1 MLNTKRMLII
11 LDKGTLKDMA
21 NRLMSIAVSKW
32 ETITKIDVD
41 VLRQDGQDE
50 TIAQILQPIHSV
62 PKCLIKGIVLGIT
75 ALQRRFSRDH
85 PLYTERNI
93 YTVEGPGAWQ
103 FRPYNIRR
111 YRPTQVRRGSWR
123 RFKAGS
129 MKQAKDIM
137 YITSIKHKEKTEAL
151 LETLTRMKAGLADGI
166 QSAQFLSHY
175 SCFSISVFIESQVYM
190 PDKRWYDIKNNQVY
204 WLLISVMR
212 YGAGGRGS
220 SPKSF
225 PRLSSGPSRQASF
238 QPPKR
243 PARCEWAVL

>member
-1 MLNTKRMLII
+1 MLII

-32 ETITKIDVD
+32 ETITKMDVD

-62 PKCLIKGIVLGIT
+62 PKRLIKGIVLSKDQELGN
-75 ALQRRFSRDH
+75 FD
-85 PLYTERNI
+85 
-93 YTVEGPGAWQ
+93 
-103 FRPYNIRR
+103 
-111 YRPTQVRRGSWR
+111 PTTSD
-123 RFKAGS
+123 
-129 MKQAKDIM
+129 DIDLR
-137 YITSIKHKEKTEAL
+137 SIKHKEKTEAL

-212 YGAGGRGS
+212 PASNHRNNRHDVNGQ
-220 SPKSF
+220 F
-225 PRLSSGPSRQASF
+225 SSGGSRPGGQLDDPNRDFIIDMVSG
-238 QPPKR
+238 KLI
-243 PARCEWAVL
+243 ELKL